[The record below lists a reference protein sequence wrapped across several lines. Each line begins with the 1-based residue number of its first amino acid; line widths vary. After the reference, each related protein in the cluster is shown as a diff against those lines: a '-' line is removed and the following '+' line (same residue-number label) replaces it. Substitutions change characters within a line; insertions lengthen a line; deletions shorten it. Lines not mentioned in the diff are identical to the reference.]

1 MLANKKMKV
10 YLDRRSRLSSIN
22 LERLAFENIGDGFFF
37 ERSVSPNLKL
47 VADTYAQDSGFDWP
61 GLEYTTN
68 KIHLEDE
75 IQAAIPDVAFLGV
88 DLARR
93 LADQF
98 KIQFPDRN
106 AIFYVGCDEFG
117 EYPSVTLS
125 FYVKRDGMLPLLPED
140 ETSLDAFDN
149 AVLILG

>member
-1 MLANKKMKV
+1 MLANKKMKP
-10 YLDRRSRLSSIN
+10 YLDKSSESSSIE
-22 LERLAFENIGDGFFF
+22 LEGLSFTNIGDGFFF
-37 ERSVSPNLKL
+37 ERSVNPNLKL
-47 VADTYAQDSGFDWP
+47 VADTYACDSSFDWP

-75 IQAAIPDVAFLGV
+75 IQAAIPQVVVLGIGLV
-88 DLARR
+88 QR

-98 KIQFPDRN
+98 KIQFPDWN
-106 AIFYVGCDEFG
+106 AIFCVGCDELG

-140 ETSLDAFDN
+140 EASLDAFDN